1 MGHLALPIVYVHLLT
16 ILSVGS
22 ALTAAGR
29 VGGWVW
35 GLVDVCLPCSRKGV
49 GRLQSQC
56 LDSTVAMWNQSSGV
70 NVLVELPFGRREA
83 LDIVGRGAFLC
94 YTCAPRV
101 SMAPRAQ
108 EREVIYRRPCCH
120 PDP

>member
-49 GRLQSQC
+49 GRLQSHHVRII
-56 LDSTVAMWNQSSGV
+56 VAG
-70 NVLVELPFGRREA
+70 LPLR
-83 LDIVGRGAFLC
+83 DGRGVWHSCGGFLVLHLR
-94 YTCAPRV
+94 T
-101 SMAPRAQ
+101 Q
-108 EREVIYRRPCCH
+108 G
-120 PDP
+120 